1 MIFIFA
7 FEATELVAVH
17 RACLMFARNIKR
29 VLMINVPPYGCGCN
43 VDSGAHGFKA
53 VDGDLVFKV
62 MSVLFPF
69 HVEFSKTFSPS
80 TLRFKLDWKRCECKW
95 TTAGVKCFENKHWI
109 KS

>member
-17 RACLMFARNIKR
+17 RACLMFARYIKR

-53 VDGDLVFKV
+53 VDGDLFFKV

-80 TLRFKLDWKRCECKW
+80 TLRFKLDWKRCECKMDNSW
-95 TTAGVKCFENKHWI
+95 SQVF
-109 KS
+109 